1 MTYKTNPSPYLRG
14 KLSTFKIMMILLIS
28 LLVVYVFAVIYSF
41 KVEGLVNS
49 FVLEYNA
56 KVLEFNKVNKDDI
69 LANLVSAKEELNT
82 VNYGLRSILML
93 LICLFTTC
101 VCDVLTSI
109 LRYNKKS
116 NVTLLNKIKHDLIYN
131 YSYISAIIFVLSLPV
146 YTSYYALI
154 IGSIFI
160 VSIKNMF
167 GGFGKNIFNPAL
179 TGRVMLALFFAQ
191 SLKVPEVLAL
201 SSVGIDSVSGA
212 TLTTA
217 YNNNLS
223 WLKTSLT
230 YGYKTYYNQIFVD
243 FSFKDILLGNYF
255 GAMGETF
262 TLLLFIIGI
271 ALIALKVI
279 NWRTPVFYLLTIAL
293 TSLSIA
299 LICNFD
305 SPFSYVFYHLAL
317 GGVMFGAVFMLTDP
331 VTGPTSAYG
340 KILAAIFAG
349 FITVLIRIKGA
360 YPEGVAFSILLANF
374 ISPAID
380 HFVNKRNNSCIVK
393 KSCILA
399 SLLLISVLIN
409 TSIAFNINGQ
419 EIYSINGIDKPVYEL
434 LNDTLTLNDSQYYKE
449 IDYQSKTDKLVNY
462 KVSDT
467 TTLNKAYEI
476 VNSNNEKIAIA
487 YIISY
492 PTSINIKGN
501 DRELTSTLMIA
512 INNDGSI
519 YGIGRFNLINI
530 GNYKTSELD
539 DYLKNSF
546 INKNINNYNDVDNIT
561 SATYSSKYIK
571 ELISYAYEEFNM
583 KGGN

>member
-1 MTYKTNPSPYLRG
+1 MTYKTNPSPYLKS

-69 LANLVSAKEELNT
+69 LANLVSAKEELSI

-93 LICLFTTC
+93 LISLFTTC

-116 NVTLLNKIKHDLIYN
+116 NITLLNKIKHDLIYN
-131 YSYISAIIFVLSLPV
+131 YSYISAIIFVLTLPV

-191 SLKVPEVLAL
+191 SLKMPDVLAL
-201 SSVGIDSVSGA
+201 SRVGIDSVSGA

-243 FSFKDILLGNYF
+243 FSFKDILLGNYL

-271 ALIALKVI
+271 VLIVLKVI

-317 GGVMFGAVFMLTDP
+317 GGVMFGAIFMLTDP

-380 HFVNKRNNSCIVK
+380 HFINKKNNSCIVK

-419 EIYSINGIDKPVYEL
+419 EVYSINGIDKPVYEL
-434 LNDTLTLNDSQYYKE
+434 LNDTLTLNDSQYYKK

-501 DRELTSTLMIA
+501 DKELTSTLMIA

-519 YGIGRFNLINI
+519 YGIGRFSLINI

-546 INKNINNYNDVDNIT
+546 TNKNIDNYNDVDNIT

>member
-1 MTYKTNPSPYLRG
+1 MTYKTNPSPYLKS

-69 LANLVSAKEELNT
+69 LANLVSAKEELST
-82 VNYGLRSILML
+82 INYGLRSILML
-93 LICLFTTC
+93 LISLFTTC

-116 NVTLLNKIKHDLIYN
+116 NITLLNKIKHDLIYN
-131 YSYISAIIFVLSLPV
+131 YSYISAIIFVLTLPV

-154 IGSIFI
+154 IGSVFI

-191 SLKVPEVLAL
+191 SLKMPDVLAL
-201 SSVGIDSVSGA
+201 SRVGIDSVSGA

-243 FSFKDILLGNYF
+243 FSFKDILLGNYL

-271 ALIALKVI
+271 VLIVLKVI

-340 KILAAIFAG
+340 KILVAIFAG

-380 HFVNKRNNSCIVK
+380 HFINKKNNSCIVK
-393 KSCILA
+393 KSCIMA

-419 EIYSINGIDKPVYEL
+419 EVYSINGIDKPVYEL

-476 VNSNNEKIAIA
+476 VNSKNEKIAIA

-501 DRELTSTLMIA
+501 DKELTSTLMIA

-519 YGIGRFNLINI
+519 YGIGRFSLVNI

-546 INKNINNYNDVDNIT
+546 TNKNIDNYNDVDNIT

>member
-1 MTYKTNPSPYLRG
+1 MTYKTNPSPYLKS

-56 KVLEFNKVNKDDI
+56 KVVEFNKVNKDDI
-69 LANLVSAKEELNT
+69 LANLVSAKEELSI

-93 LICLFTTC
+93 LISLFTTC

-116 NVTLLNKIKHDLIYN
+116 NITLLNKIKHDLIYN
-131 YSYISAIIFVLSLPV
+131 YSYISAIIFVLTLPV

-191 SLKVPEVLAL
+191 SLKMPNVLAL
-201 SSVGIDSVSGA
+201 SRVGIDSVSGA

-243 FSFKDILLGNYF
+243 FSFKDILLGNYL

-271 ALIALKVI
+271 VLIVLKVI

-317 GGVMFGAVFMLTDP
+317 GGVMFGAIFMLTDP

-380 HFVNKRNNSCIVK
+380 HFINKKNNSCIVK

-419 EIYSINGIDKPVYEL
+419 EVYSINGIDKPVYEL
-434 LNDTLTLNDSQYYKE
+434 LNDTLTLNDSQYYKK

-501 DRELTSTLMIA
+501 DKELTSTLMIA

-519 YGIGRFNLINI
+519 YGIGRFSLINI

-546 INKNINNYNDVDNIT
+546 TNKNIDNYNDVDNIT

>member
-49 FVLEYNA
+49 FVLEYNT

-69 LANLVSAKEELNT
+69 LANLVSAKEELST

-116 NVTLLNKIKHDLIYN
+116 NITLLNKIKHDLIYN
-131 YSYISAIIFVLSLPV
+131 YSYISAIIFVLTLPV

-154 IGSIFI
+154 IGSIFV

-191 SLKVPEVLAL
+191 SLKIPEVLTL

-230 YGYKTYYNQIFVD
+230 YGYKTYYNQIFID
-243 FSFKDILLGNYF
+243 FSFKDILLGNYL

-262 TLLLFIIGI
+262 TLLLLIIGI
-271 ALIALKVI
+271 VLIALKVI

-380 HFVNKRNNSCIVK
+380 HFVNKKNNSCIVK

-409 TSIAFNINGQ
+409 SSIAFNINGQ
-419 EIYSINGIDKPVYEL
+419 EVYSINGIDKPVYEL

-462 KVSDT
+462 KVSET

-501 DRELTSTLMIA
+501 DKELTSTLMIA

-519 YGIGRFNLINI
+519 YGIGRFSLINI

-546 INKNINNYNDVDNIT
+546 TNKNINNYNDVDNIT

>member
-1 MTYKTNPSPYLRG
+1 MTYKTNPSPYLKS

-56 KVLEFNKVNKDDI
+56 KVVEFNKVNKDDI
-69 LANLVSAKEELNT
+69 LANLVSAKEELST

-93 LICLFTTC
+93 LISLFTTC

-116 NVTLLNKIKHDLIYN
+116 NITLLNKIKHDLIYN
-131 YSYISAIIFVLSLPV
+131 YSYISAIIFVLTLPV

-191 SLKVPEVLAL
+191 SLKMPDVLAL
-201 SSVGIDSVSGA
+201 SRVGIDSVSGA

-243 FSFKDILLGNYF
+243 FSFKDILLGNYL

-271 ALIALKVI
+271 VLIVLKVI

-380 HFVNKRNNSCIVK
+380 HFINKKNNSCIVK

-419 EIYSINGIDKPVYEL
+419 EVYSINGIDKPVYEL
-434 LNDTLTLNDSQYYKE
+434 LNDTLTLNDSQYYKK

-501 DRELTSTLMIA
+501 DKELTSTLMIA

-519 YGIGRFNLINI
+519 YGIGRFSLINI

-546 INKNINNYNDVDNIT
+546 TNKNIDNYNDVDNIT

>member
-1 MTYKTNPSPYLRG
+1 MTYKTNPSPYLKS

-69 LANLVSAKEELNT
+69 LANLVSAKEELSI

-93 LICLFTTC
+93 LISLFTTC

-116 NVTLLNKIKHDLIYN
+116 NITLLNKIKHDLIYN
-131 YSYISAIIFVLSLPV
+131 YSYISAIIFVLTLPV

-191 SLKVPEVLAL
+191 SLKMPDVLAL
-201 SSVGIDSVSGA
+201 SRVGIDSVSGA

-243 FSFKDILLGNYF
+243 FSFKDILLGNYL

-271 ALIALKVI
+271 VLIVLKVI

-380 HFVNKRNNSCIVK
+380 HFINKKNNSCIVK

-419 EIYSINGIDKPVYEL
+419 EVYSINGIDKPVYEL
-434 LNDTLTLNDSQYYKE
+434 LNDTLTLNDSQYYKK

-501 DRELTSTLMIA
+501 DKELTSTLMIA

-519 YGIGRFNLINI
+519 YGIGRFSLINI

-546 INKNINNYNDVDNIT
+546 TNKNIDNYNDVDNIT

>member
-1 MTYKTNPSPYLRG
+1 MTYKSNPSPYLKS

-56 KVLEFNKVNKDDI
+56 KVLEFNKANKDDI
-69 LANLVSAKEELNT
+69 LANLVSAKEELST
-82 VNYGLRSILML
+82 INYGLRSILMP
-93 LICLFTTC
+93 LISLFTTC

-116 NVTLLNKIKHDLIYN
+116 NITLLNKIKHDLIYN
-131 YSYISAIIFVLSLPV
+131 YSYISAIIFVLTLPV

-154 IGSIFI
+154 IGSVFI

-191 SLKVPEVLAL
+191 SLKMPDVLAL
-201 SSVGIDSVSGA
+201 SRVGIDSVSGA

-243 FSFKDILLGNYF
+243 FSFKDILLGNYL

-271 ALIALKVI
+271 VLIVLKVI

-380 HFVNKRNNSCIVK
+380 HFINKKNNSCIVK
-393 KSCILA
+393 KSCIMA

-419 EIYSINGIDKPVYEL
+419 EVYSINGIDKPVYEL
-434 LNDTLTLNDSQYYKE
+434 LNDTLTLNDSQYYKK

-476 VNSNNEKIAIA
+476 VNSKNEKIAIA

-501 DRELTSTLMIA
+501 DKELTSTLMIA

-519 YGIGRFNLINI
+519 YGIGRFSLVNI

-546 INKNINNYNDVDNIT
+546 TNKNIDNYNDVDNVT

>member
-1 MTYKTNPSPYLRG
+1 MTYNSNPSPYLKS

-56 KVLEFNKVNKDDI
+56 KVLEFNKANKDDI
-69 LANLVSAKEELNT
+69 LANLVSAKEELST
-82 VNYGLRSILML
+82 INYGLRSILML
-93 LICLFTTC
+93 LISLFTTC

-116 NVTLLNKIKHDLIYN
+116 NITLLNKIKHDLIYN
-131 YSYISAIIFVLSLPV
+131 YSYISAIIFVLTLPV

-154 IGSIFI
+154 IGSVFI

-191 SLKVPEVLAL
+191 SLKMPDVLAL
-201 SSVGIDSVSGA
+201 SRVGIDSVSGA

-243 FSFKDILLGNYF
+243 FSFKDILLGNYL

-271 ALIALKVI
+271 VLIVLKVI

-380 HFVNKRNNSCIVK
+380 HFINKKNNSCIVK
-393 KSCILA
+393 KSCIMA

-419 EIYSINGIDKPVYEL
+419 EVYSINGIDKPVYEL
-434 LNDTLTLNDSQYYKE
+434 LNDTLTLNDSQYYKK

-476 VNSNNEKIAIA
+476 VNSKNEKIAIA

-501 DRELTSTLMIA
+501 DKELTSTLMIA

-519 YGIGRFNLINI
+519 YGIGRFSLVNI

-546 INKNINNYNDVDNIT
+546 TNKNIDNYNDVDNVT

>member
-1 MTYKTNPSPYLRG
+1 MTYKTNPSPYLKS

-56 KVLEFNKVNKDDI
+56 KVVEFNKVNKDDI
-69 LANLVSAKEELNT
+69 LANLVSAKEELSI

-93 LICLFTTC
+93 LISLFTTC

-116 NVTLLNKIKHDLIYN
+116 NITLLNKIKHDLIYN
-131 YSYISAIIFVLSLPV
+131 YSYISAIIFVLTLPV

-191 SLKVPEVLAL
+191 SLKMPDVLAL
-201 SSVGIDSVSGA
+201 SRVGIDSVSGA

-243 FSFKDILLGNYF
+243 FSFKDILLGNYL

-271 ALIALKVI
+271 VLIVLKVI

-317 GGVMFGAVFMLTDP
+317 GGVMFGAIFMLTDP

-380 HFVNKRNNSCIVK
+380 HFINKKNNSCIVK

-419 EIYSINGIDKPVYEL
+419 EVYSINGIDKPVYEL
-434 LNDTLTLNDSQYYKE
+434 LNDTLTLNDSQYYKK

-501 DRELTSTLMIA
+501 DKELTSTLMIA

-519 YGIGRFNLINI
+519 YGIGRFSLINI

-546 INKNINNYNDVDNIT
+546 TNKNIDNYNDVDNIT

>member
-191 SLKVPEVLAL
+191 SLKIPEVLAL

-230 YGYKTYYNQIFVD
+230 YGYKTYYNQIFAD
-243 FSFKDILLGNYF
+243 FSFKDILLGNYL

-380 HFVNKRNNSCIVK
+380 HFVNKKNSSCIVK

-462 KVSDT
+462 KISDT

>member
-1 MTYKTNPSPYLRG
+1 MTYKTNPSPYLKS

-56 KVLEFNKVNKDDI
+56 KVLEFNKANKDDI
-69 LANLVSAKEELNT
+69 LANLVSAKEELST
-82 VNYGLRSILML
+82 INYGLRSILML

-116 NVTLLNKIKHDLIYN
+116 NITLLNKIKHDLIYN
-131 YSYISAIIFVLSLPV
+131 YSYISAIIFVLTLPV

-154 IGSIFI
+154 IGSVFI

-191 SLKVPEVLAL
+191 SLKIPEVLAL
-201 SSVGIDSVSGA
+201 SRVGIDSVSGA

-243 FSFKDILLGNYF
+243 FSFKDILLGNYL

-271 ALIALKVI
+271 VLIVLKVI

-380 HFVNKRNNSCIVK
+380 HFVNKKNNSCIVK

-419 EIYSINGIDKPVYEL
+419 EVYSINGIDKPVYEL

-476 VNSNNEKIAIA
+476 VNSKNEKIAIA